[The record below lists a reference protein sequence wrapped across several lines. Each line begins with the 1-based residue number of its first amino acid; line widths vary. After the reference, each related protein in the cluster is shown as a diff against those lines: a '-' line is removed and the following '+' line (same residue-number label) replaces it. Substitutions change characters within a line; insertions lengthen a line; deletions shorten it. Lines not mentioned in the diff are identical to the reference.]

1 MIDYDNEQQQWWA
14 RQQSTL
20 RQWINLA
27 RRWEDELGNIK
38 ERISAEKDLER
49 DVTSYLE
56 DPVEEVQEFEY
67 ICENIEMEEEGNAD
81 NDGNK
86 QQQQNIQRT
95 MQQSTWQRQ
104 TKKATNDNNNR
115 TTMNNNNDDDDN

>member
-1 MIDYDNEQQQWWA
+1 M
-14 RQQSTL
+14 
-20 RQWINLA
+20 A

-67 ICENIEMEEEGNAD
+67 ICENIEMEEEGGAN

-86 QQQQNIQRT
+86 QQQQTYNKQCNN
-95 MQQSTWQRQ
+95 QL
-104 TKKATNDNNNR
+104 DNNER
-115 TTMNNNNDDDDN
+115 QMRQIITTTKQQ